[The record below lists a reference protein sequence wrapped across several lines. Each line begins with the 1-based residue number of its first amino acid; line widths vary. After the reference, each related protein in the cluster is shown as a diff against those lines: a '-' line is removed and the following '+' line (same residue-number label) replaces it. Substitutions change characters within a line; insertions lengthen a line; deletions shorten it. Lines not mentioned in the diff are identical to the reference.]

1 MQPPKPRAAN
11 GSAGSVNATKMGRT
25 AKLAAACTFSGLL
38 LAVAIV
44 SAMRPPPGPVI
55 DADVVEADF
64 TRPVSRS
71 EVRRCRT
78 ITEPDPDC
86 DALWEAQRRRF
97 FHGED

>member
-1 MQPPKPRAAN
+1 M
-11 GSAGSVNATKMGRT
+11 SRT
-25 AKLAAACTFSGLL
+25 AKLAAACAFGGLL

-55 DADVVEADF
+55 DANVIEADIPL
-64 TRPVSRS
+64 PVSSS
-71 EVRRCRT
+71 EIRRCRM
-78 ITEPDPDC
+78 ITDPDPDC